1 MIKQNQ
7 RILNMIHLLSDA
19 FLTVLAYFAAIGI
32 RFGMMDGTWSINL
45 RSMEY
50 MQLLALYC
58 GAELILFYMLRVYVP
73 QHHDHRCGAPPENR
87 APGTG
92 PLELHNQHYVVEIK
106 NGRPV
111 AARKVRKNKTL
122 LPAFSK

>member
-73 QHHDHRCGAPPENR
+73 QRYRGIGQEQLSILLA
-87 APGTG
+87 
-92 PLELHNQHYVVEIK
+92 
-106 NGRPV
+106 NGIC
-111 AARKVRKNKTL
+111 L
-122 LPAFSK
+122 LMLIAWLKI

>member
-73 QHHDHRCGAPPENR
+73 QHHDHQCGAPPENR

>member
-7 RILNMIHLLSDA
+7 RILNDPSAQRCITDGSGVFCDHRNPLWYDGRHLDHQSA
-19 FLTVLAYFAAIGI
+19 KYGI
-32 RFGMMDGTWSINL
+32 
-45 RSMEY
+45 Y
-50 MQLLALYC
+50 LALYC
-58 GAELILFYMLRVYVP
+58 GAELILFYMLRVYVL

>member
-50 MQLLALYC
+50 MQLLAL
-58 GAELILFYMLRVYVP
+58 
-73 QHHDHRCGAPPENR
+73 
-87 APGTG
+87 
-92 PLELHNQHYVVEIK
+92 
-106 NGRPV
+106 
-111 AARKVRKNKTL
+111 
-122 LPAFSK
+122 